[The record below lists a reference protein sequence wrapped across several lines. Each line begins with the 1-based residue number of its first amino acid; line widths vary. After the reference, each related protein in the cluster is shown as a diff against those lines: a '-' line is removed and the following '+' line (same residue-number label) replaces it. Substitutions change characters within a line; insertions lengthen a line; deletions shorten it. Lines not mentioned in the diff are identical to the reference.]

1 MSSSKYCVYLTIY
14 TGNKLPMFY
23 IGSTTVSKFNNGYA
37 GSVSSK
43 KYGKIW
49 KEEYKSCP
57 ELFKT
62 KLLVTYDT
70 RKEAYDKEEHLQ
82 KTLNVIKNP
91 LYVNMSFANGKFTLK
106 QHSPYTRALFKTRKT
121 WNKGKTGVY
130 SQRTLEKMSS
140 AKKGKPGKSHTKET
154 KEKLRGPNPKKALPG
169 KLNGMWGKTHT
180 DEVKAGLAL
189 IPVLHLK
196 GKTYEEIHGKARAV
210 ELKKERSTAL
220 KTYLKQNPTARQGKN
235 NSNAKS
241 YKFTDPAG
249 DEHIVDGELKTFCR
263 ANKLEFGAV
272 IDCVKGRRVSYK
284 GWSISYA

>member
-1 MSSSKYCVYLTIY
+1 
-14 TGNKLPMFY
+14 MFY
-23 IGSTTVSKFNNGYA
+23 IGSTTVSKFNNGYV

-62 KLLVTYDT
+62 KLLVRYHT

-106 QHSPYTRALFKTRKT
+106 QHSPYTKELFKTRKT

-140 AKKGKPGKSHTKET
+140 ARKGKPGKKHTKET
-154 KEKLRGPNPKKALPG
+154 IEKLSVPNAKKSRPG
-169 KLNGMWGKTHT
+169 KLNGMWGRTHT
-180 DEVKAGLAL
+180 QEVKDKLATIAIKNL
-189 IPVLHLK
+189 A
-196 GKTYEEIHGKARAV
+196 GKTYEDLYGIERADQ
-210 ELKKERSTAL
+210 LKKDRSIKL
-220 KTYLKQNPTARQGKN
+220 KDYLQKNPEKRQGKN
-235 NSNAKS
+235 NSNSKK
-241 YKFTDPAG
+241 YKFIDPSKKIY
-249 DEHIVDGELKTFCR
+249 IVEGNLKSFCKQ
-263 ANKLEFGAV
+263 NSLDTGSV
-272 IDCVKGRRVSYK
+272 IACVKGRRASYK
-284 GWSISYA
+284 GWTIHYC